1 MTATKKIPRGIR
13 NNNPLNIR
21 ISKNQWLG
29 KRAHNTDGAF
39 EQFDTM
45 LHGIR
50 AGFVT
55 LRSYMRKYNLH
66 TIAKIISRWAPTN
79 ENNTVAYI
87 KAVSQRSEIDAGREL
102 YFLDKEEMVNIIE
115 AMIYVECGVAV
126 SKEVIEEAYNMV

>member
-1 MTATKKIPRGIR
+1 MKIKIPRGIK

-21 ISKNQWLG
+21 ISNNQWLG
-29 KRAHNTDGAF
+29 KRTHNTDGSF

-55 LRSYMRKYNLH
+55 LRSYMRKHNLR

-87 KAVSQRSEIDAGREL
+87 KAVSQRSGIDSNKEL
-102 YFLDKEEMVNIIE
+102 YFLDVDKMVKIIE
-115 AMIYVECGVAV
+115 AMIYVECGVAI
-126 SKEVIEEAYNMV
+126 STEVIEEAYNMV